1 MTSYLLNLS
10 IGPVQPFIAAARR
23 TRDLWF
29 GSRLLSEICLEA
41 ARSIH
46 ETSRPVRNGDSPL
59 IFPDKSALNGKDE
72 PNVANVIIALVDD
85 PQETARKAREA
96 AQACLERYGNQVL
109 SRFSNVIDENLWHA
123 QLTDALE
130 FFAAWVPCK
139 GDADYDDAR
148 KRLASLMAARKNVRD
163 FAPPSAQPER
173 PREKSSLDGRNEAL
187 LVGKD
192 MEAFLRDGKIGKAER
207 YRLRLKQGEAL
218 DAMGL
223 IKRAAEPKTGDRK
236 TFSPVDRIAAT
247 PWLKAAD
254 SLCPDLMQNL
264 HNAWAATI
272 GASESKTG
280 WKTYDGD
287 LFPGRLTDFEKETG
301 LDASKLRSALTA
313 LTKKLGEPFPYL
325 AIVKADGDKMG
336 KAISTLTTIEGHQK
350 FSADLAAFAC
360 KAREIVEA
368 HDGACVYAGGDDVL
382 ALLPLETCL
391 PCARELAESFSGS
404 FVKTQEA
411 LKGEALPTLSVG
423 IAVGHFLEP
432 LEDLLRFADEAE
444 RMAKE
449 PDRDGL
455 AVVVRSRGNAPI
467 AVRGQWS
474 SKLDERLRYWKEL
487 FATGGLPSRYPYEL
501 RRLVGTYEN
510 WDSGDDVAEALMG
523 DISRVFGRKELRL
536 SEPEKETLKSEM
548 AGHIK
553 KLASARHLEDLV
565 FELLVARHLANGE
578 PPKEVRS

>member
-1 MTSYLLNLS
+1 MTAYLLNLS

-41 ARSIH
+41 ARAVR

-59 IFPDKSALNGKDE
+59 IFPNESALNGKDE

-85 PQETARKAREA
+85 PQEAARKAREA
-96 AQACLERYGNQVL
+96 AQACLERYGDQVL
-109 SRFSNVIDENLWHA
+109 SRFSNVIDENLWRA
-123 QLTDALE
+123 QLSDALE

-139 GDADYDDAR
+139 GDADYDEAR

-163 FAPPSAQPER
+163 FAPPLSPPR
-173 PREKSSLDGRNEAL
+173 PGLKSSLDGRNEAL

-192 MEAFLRDGKIGKAER
+192 MEASLLNGKIGKAER
-207 YRLRLKQGEAL
+207 YRLRLKRGEAL

-254 SLCPDLMQNL
+254 SLCLDLMQNL
-264 HNAWAATI
+264 HDAWAATI
-272 GASESKTG
+272 GASESKNG
-280 WKTYDGD
+280 WNRYEGEV
-287 LFPGRLTDFEKETG
+287 FPGRLEDFKEETG
-301 LDASKLRSALTA
+301 WDTALLEEALKALTE
-313 LTKKLGEPFPYL
+313 KLGEPFPYL

-336 KAISTLTTIEGHQK
+336 KAISTLTTIEGHQN
-350 FSADLAAFAC
+350 FSDELAAFAC
-360 KAREIVEA
+360 QAREIVKK

-391 PCARELAESFSGS
+391 SCARELAKSFADS
-404 FVKTQEA
+404 FAKTKEA
-411 LKGEALPTLSVG
+411 LKKEDHPTLSVG

-467 AVRGQWS
+467 AVRGKWGS
-474 SKLDERLRYWKEL
+474 ELDKRLLYWKEL

-536 SEPEKETLKSEM
+536 SDPEKETLKNKM

-553 KLASARHLEDLV
+553 ELASARHLEDLV
-565 FELLVARHLANGE
+565 LELLVARHLAEGE

>member
-1 MTSYLLNLS
+1 MTAYLLNLS

-41 ARSIH
+41 ARSVLK
-46 ETSRPVRNGDSPL
+46 TSRPVRNGDSPL
-59 IFPDKSALNGKDE
+59 IFPNESALNGKDE

-96 AQACLERYGNQVL
+96 AQACLERYGDQVL
-109 SRFSNVIDENLWHA
+109 SRFSNVIDENLWRA
-123 QLTDALE
+123 QLADALE

-139 GDADYDDAR
+139 DDADYDEAR

-163 FAPPSAQPER
+163 FAPPLSPSR
-173 PREKSSLDGRNEAL
+173 PGLKSSLDGRNEAL

-223 IKRAAEPKTGDRK
+223 LKRAAEPKTGDRK
-236 TFSPVDRIAAT
+236 TFPPVDRIAAT

-272 GASESKTG
+272 GASESKKSWNHYEG
-280 WKTYDGD
+280 EV
-287 LFPGRLTDFEKETG
+287 FPGRLEDFKEETG
-301 LDASKLRSALTA
+301 WQTALLEEALKALTN
-313 LTKKLGEPFPYL
+313 KLGEPFPYL

-336 KAISTLTTIEGHQK
+336 KAISTLTTIEGHQN
-350 FSADLAAFAC
+350 FSDELAAFAC
-360 KAREIVEA
+360 QAREIVKK

-391 PCARELAESFSGS
+391 TCARKLADSFADS
-404 FVKTQEA
+404 FAKTKEA
-411 LKGEALPTLSVG
+411 LKEEDHPTLSVG

-467 AVRGQWS
+467 AVRGQRS
-474 SKLDERLRYWKEL
+474 SELDKRLLYWKEL

-510 WDSGDDVAEALMG
+510 WDCGDDVAEALMG

-536 SEPEKETLKSEM
+536 CETKRETLKSEM
-548 AGHIK
+548 AKHIK

-565 FELLVARHLANGE
+565 LELLVARHLADGE